1 MFPTLK
7 QKYYK
12 LGDQQALERAK
23 RLIESNPELKAQY
36 TQLCEEIWQEIGEYK
51 KYATE
56 EQLKDIETALI
67 FLDKDKVKKAI
78 KNLRESISIS
88 FFDMDSEAKLK
99 QNRT

>member
-1 MFPTLK
+1 MEIIPIPLVITCLNCEVIKMFPTLK

-67 FLDKDKVKKAI
+67 FLDKDKG
-78 KNLRESISIS
+78 
-88 FFDMDSEAKLK
+88 
-99 QNRT
+99 